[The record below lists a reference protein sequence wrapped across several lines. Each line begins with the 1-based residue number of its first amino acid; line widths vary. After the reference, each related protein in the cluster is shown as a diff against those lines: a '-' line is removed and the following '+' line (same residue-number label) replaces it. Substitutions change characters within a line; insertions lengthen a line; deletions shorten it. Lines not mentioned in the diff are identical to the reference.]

1 MKYNDSGGSHDVS
14 NVRRVRLQNTS
25 FTKDFQRINYF
36 SPMQSQDKGAVRA
49 ALLPQQVVIAP

>member
-14 NVRRVRLQNTS
+14 NVRRVRLQN
-25 FTKDFQRINYF
+25 TKDFQRINYF